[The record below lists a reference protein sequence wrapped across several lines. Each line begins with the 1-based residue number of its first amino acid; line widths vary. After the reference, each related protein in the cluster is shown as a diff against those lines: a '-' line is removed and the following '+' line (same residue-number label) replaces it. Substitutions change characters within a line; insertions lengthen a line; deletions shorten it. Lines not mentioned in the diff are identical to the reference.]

1 MPPKATVTVKPVSK
15 GAGMTAGL
23 EIFSVVQGTTTKFVL
38 VDKTEGRF
46 ATDVATWNDA
56 VGLNASTLK
65 KLKDATK

>member
-1 MPPKATVTVKPVSK
+1 MPPKTATVKPVSK

-23 EIFSVVQGTTTKFVL
+23 EIVALVQGATTKFVL

-46 ATDVATWNDA
+46 AEDVKSWNDA
-56 VGLNASTLK
+56 VGLNAAALK

>member
-1 MPPKATVTVKPVSK
+1 MPPKTATVKAVSK

-23 EIFSVVQGTTTKFVL
+23 EIVSIIQGTTTKFVL

-46 ATDVATWNDA
+46 AEDVKSWNDA
-56 VGLNASTLK
+56 AGLNAAALK

>member
-1 MPPKATVTVKPVSK
+1 
-15 GAGMTAGL
+15 MTAGL
-23 EIFSVVQGTTTKFVL
+23 EIVSIIQGTTTKFVL

-56 VGLNASTLK
+56 AGLNAAALK